1 MSVGWRS
8 LMSVMSTTLITS
20 AKVTRTPLCRNHAV
34 RLRIQWASNSRSR
47 GHRNQPWTTQPHQLS
62 RPTSD
67 PTPFLQFRSASP
79 GTGCICNSHT
89 TNTPVSHTLLPRE
102 LATDHA
108 SHTNQPLRATFH
120 VHHCNHQKND
130 NTLTQLGNLNPP
142 KTGKLNYHL
151 VHFESICNKV
161 LVSGKFHVVNHVE
174 N

>member
-89 TNTPVSHTLLPRE
+89 TNTPVSHTLLPQR
-102 LATDHA
+102 TGNGPRKPH
-108 SHTNQPLRATFH
+108 QPTPPRH
-120 VHHCNHQKND
+120 VPRPPLQPPKERQHLD
-130 NTLTQLGNLNPP
+130 QLGNLNPP

-161 LVSGKFHVVNHVE
+161 LVSGKFML
-174 N
+174 